1 MRLFYETV
9 KWMQKNYIPISRR
22 RVLEE
27 MRKKKRVK
35 INDCSIGEWL
45 NKLFPDIERATSR
58 PRTKLR
64 DPMKYGK
71 YGKTTLE
78 MITRW
83 VSWLIEGANLEQ
95 ISIESGL
102 TVKTVRAR
110 IKRAI
115 KDKELMVDDPRVLE
129 LVKLQ

>member
-1 MRLFYETV
+1 
-9 KWMQKNYIPISRR
+9 MQREYIPISRR

-45 NKLFPDIERATSR
+45 NKLFPDIKRATSR
-58 PRTKLR
+58 PRAKVR

-78 MITRW
+78 QISKW
-83 VSWLIEGANLEQ
+83 VKWLRQGDNIEQ
-95 ISIESGL
+95 ICIESGFTAK
-102 TVKTVRAR
+102 TVKAR

-115 KDKELMVDDPRVLE
+115 KDKDIFVMDTGVLSAVG
-129 LVKLQ
+129 LK